1 MRGWVKIILPLVVTA
16 SSAAFLVTPGHAQL
30 PPCPPG
36 TVNPLYCEV
45 PAPTVHVQALRAT
58 CHRNSPV
65 HVNATITAQ
74 GGLTRVRITLD
85 GKTIKTQKS
94 GKVRITIKTK
104 GLKVGVHKVKIV
116 ATDKSGKHTTRTLT
130 FRVCKPR
137 PLAQF
142 TG

>member
-1 MRGWVKIILPLVVTA
+1 MRGWIRIILPFVVTA

-36 TVNPLYCEV
+36 TTNPQYCEV
-45 PAPTVHVQALRAT
+45 PAPTVAVVGLRAT

-65 HVNATITAQ
+65 HINATISAQ
-74 GGLTRVRITLD
+74 NGLTRVRISLD
-85 GKTIKTQKS
+85 GHTLKTQKS
-94 GKVRITIKTK
+94 GRVRITVATK

-116 ATDKSGKHTTRTLT
+116 ATDKSGKHTTKTLT

-137 PLAQF
+137 PKAQF

>member
-1 MRGWVKIILPLVVTA
+1 M
-16 SSAAFLVTPGHAQL
+16 
-30 PPCPPG
+30 
-36 TVNPLYCEV
+36 
-45 PAPTVHVQALRAT
+45 PAPTVQVAALRAT

-65 HVNATITAQ
+65 HVNATIAAQ
-74 GGLTRVRITLD
+74 GGLVRVRITLD

-94 GKVRITIKTK
+94 GRVRLTVNTK

-116 ATDKSGKHTTRTLT
+116 ATDRAGKQTTKTVT

-137 PLAQF
+137 PKAEF